1 MTVDEERLAAEN
13 LAADAAAAPTSAVAA
28 PVESIGLALSG
39 GGIRAA
45 LFSVGV
51 LIGLVDSGEHRKVT
65 NVTSVS
71 GGSIVNAAVAQT
83 CELSAAESTDEFAA
97 VVRPIATALCRS
109 GAFVFSRGALWA
121 LAKAIGPR
129 IGGIAAAVV
138 ILWSVVAGALEGQD
152 IGALPWLWIGIG
164 IGVLVVAG
172 LWLSRGQLQEALYRS
187 LLGALPG
194 GRSRKRLTDFRES
207 PTTHVIVATDLVT
220 GSPVYFSREF
230 VCCPSYGW
238 GTPGRTLT
246 ASAVYASAA
255 FPVVFPVR
263 RFGRRRFGL
272 QNGMIPPPYP
282 RRLKLN
288 DGGVYNNLGTDWF
301 DEIDA
306 QSRSSL
312 WSFGNLPLQ
321 TPLTPVTRRLVVNA
335 GAASRGVR
343 RVPPFLALSR
353 TMSVLYD
360 NTVRPRLQTMRD
372 RAMNTLA
379 APLVIDISE
388 SPYNIARRLSD
399 IDVDAYPDGE
409 RERAELC
416 RDRAIEVADQL
427 VGRGEPYWI
436 EFARQTSSTPT
447 KLTRAGLE
455 SGARMMLHGY
465 LSTVVA
471 LHIVHGAEL
480 PKEIKDE
487 GYFLDLAGRR
497 GSVVADTAGQPDL
510 DEEDEATES
519 SDADRLAPAV
529 GD

>member
-1 MTVDEERLAAEN
+1 MTVDEERLAVEN
-13 LAADAAAAPTSAVAA
+13 VAADAAASRTSAVAA

-51 LIGLVDSGEHRKVT
+51 LIGTVDSGEHRKVT
-65 NVTSVS
+65 NVSSVS

-83 CELSAAESTDEFAA
+83 CDLSAAASTDEFADVA
-97 VVRPIATALCRS
+97 RPIATALCRS
-109 GAFVFSRGALWA
+109 GAFVFSRSALWA

-129 IGGIAAAVV
+129 VGLVAAVAV
-138 ILWSVVAGALEGQD
+138 ALWSVIARALEGRD
-152 IGALPWLWIGIG
+152 LDELPWVWIGVG
-164 IGVLVVAG
+164 IGVVVLAG

-187 LLGALPG
+187 LLAALPG
-194 GRSRKRLTDFRES
+194 GSTRKRLTDFRES

-230 VCCPSYGW
+230 VCCPTYGW
-238 GTPGRTLT
+238 GTPGRTRT

-263 RFGRRRFGL
+263 RFWRRRFGL
-272 QNGMIPPPYP
+272 QNGMLPPPYP

-301 DEIDA
+301 DELDA
-306 QSRSSL
+306 QSRSPL
-312 WSFGNLPLQ
+312 WPFGNVALH

-399 IDVDAYPDGE
+399 IDVDSYPDGE
-409 RERAELC
+409 RERAEQC
-416 RDRAIEVADQL
+416 RDRATALADRL
-427 VGRGEPYWI
+427 AVPGEPYWI

-480 PKEIKDE
+480 PKEVKDE

-497 GSVVADTAGQPDL
+497 GSTAVAAPAQPDV
-510 DEEDEATES
+510 DEEDEG
-519 SDADRLAPAV
+519 DRIE
-529 GD
+529 

>member
-1 MTVDEERLAAEN
+1 
-13 LAADAAAAPTSAVAA
+13 
-28 PVESIGLALSG
+28 
-39 GGIRAA
+39 
-45 LFSVGV
+45 VGV
-51 LIGLVDSGEHRKVT
+51 LIGLVESGEHRKVT
-65 NVTSVS
+65 TVTSVS

-83 CELSAAESTDEFAA
+83 CDLPAAESTDEFAKVA
-97 VVRPIATALCRS
+97 RPIATALCRS
-109 GAFVFSRGALWA
+109 GAFVFSRSALWA

-129 IGGIAAAVV
+129 IGGIAAIAV

-152 IGALPWLWIGIG
+152 LGRLPWVWIGIG
-164 IGVLVVAG
+164 IGLFILAG

-187 LLGALPG
+187 LLAALPG
-194 GRSRKRLTDFRES
+194 GRTRKRLTDFRETT
-207 PTTHVIVATDLVT
+207 TTHVIVATDLVT

-230 VCCPSYGW
+230 VCCPTYGW
-238 GTPGRTLT
+238 GTPGRTRT

-263 RFGRRRFGL
+263 RFARRRFGL
-272 QNGMIPPPYP
+272 QNGMLPPPYP
-282 RRLKLN
+282 RLLKLN

-301 DEIDA
+301 DELDT
-306 QSRSSL
+306 QSRSPL

-360 NTVRPRLQTMRD
+360 NTVRPRLQSMRD

-399 IDVDAYPDGE
+399 IDVDAYRDEE
-409 RERAELC
+409 RERAEEC
-416 RDRAIEVADQL
+416 RDRARDVAERL
-427 VGRGEPYWI
+427 VARGEPYWI

-465 LSTVVA
+465 LSTIVA

-497 GSVVADTAGQPDL
+497 GADPDASDPQPDV
-510 DEEDEATES
+510 DEED
-519 SDADRLAPAV
+519 DGDRL
-529 GD
+529 G